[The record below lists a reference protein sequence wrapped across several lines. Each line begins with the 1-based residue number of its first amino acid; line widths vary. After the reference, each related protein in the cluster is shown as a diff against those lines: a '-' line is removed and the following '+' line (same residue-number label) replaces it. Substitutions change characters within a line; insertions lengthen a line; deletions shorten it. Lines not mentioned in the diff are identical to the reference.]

1 MELTDRQ
8 KQILRAIVDIYVSTA
23 EPVGSKA
30 IAALPDMKFSSA
42 TIRNEMA
49 DLTQMGYLVLSWA
62 RQVRWVEARSS
73 RPLGRG

>member
-30 IAALPDMKFSSA
+30 IAALRDYERRLKAGENDPVFHPSDFGIDSA
-42 TIRNEMA
+42 TWDEEK
-49 DLTQMGYLVLSWA
+49 T
-62 RQVRWVEARSS
+62 VES
-73 RPLGRG
+73 